1 MSALSRAYLED
12 LKQLLAAAT
21 PGPWTAFLEGR
32 NHDSGS
38 SFIRTPGE
46 DIELT
51 GATSA
56 DLELIARARQ
66 DLPLLIA
73 ELERLDALQA
83 GARSAAE

>member
-12 LKQLLAAAT
+12 LKQLLATAT

-32 NHDSGS
+32 DHDSGS

-73 ELERLDALQA
+73 ELERLDAVLA